1 MIQPDFLKEGDKIAI
16 VAPAKRMLQ
25 GELEEAIDLIKS
37 WKLIPVLGKN
47 IYAEYDFGY
56 KYAGTDEIRTE
67 DFQWA
72 LDDSEIKAIWCAR
85 GGYGSVKIIDELD
98 LTNFKKSP
106 KWIIGYSD
114 ITVFHNH
121 FNRLGFQTIHGVTAK
136 KLANTEYH
144 PTSYQS
150 VYEALFGHEIN
161 YEIQS
166 HAYNNLGEAKG
177 ELIGGNLSIV
187 YSLLGSESA
196 ITNPS
201 DKILFLEDWFENWYA
216 VDRMLMNLKRNGILT
231 HVKGIILGNFTHMDT
246 EEENAD
252 NYNHPFDPKTFEVIH
267 SFTKKLN
274 IPVAFGFP
282 AGHTGHNVALKMGAK
297 VQLNVTSNNVT
308 LHHYTNKYET
318 R

>member
-16 VAPAKRMLQ
+16 VAPAKRMVQ
-25 GELEEAIDLIKS
+25 GELDEAIELIQS
-37 WKLIPVLGKN
+37 WKLIPILGKN

-56 KYAGTDEIRTE
+56 KYAGTDELRTE

-72 LDDSEIKAIWCAR
+72 LDDPEIKAIWCAR

-121 FNRLGFQTIHGVTAK
+121 LNRLGFQTLHAVTVK

-144 PTSYQS
+144 PSSYQS
-150 VYEALFGHEIN
+150 VYEALFGYELN

-166 HAYNNLGEAKG
+166 HAYNNLGEAEG
-177 ELIGGNLSIV
+177 ELVGGNLSIV

-196 ITNPS
+196 VTNPS

-216 VDRMLMNLKRNGILT
+216 VDRMLMSLKRNGILT
-231 HVKGIILGNFTHMDT
+231 QVKGIILGSFTHMDT
-246 EEENAD
+246 EEENAE
-252 NYNHPFDPKTFEVIH
+252 NYNLPFDPKTYEVIH
-267 SFTKKLN
+267 SFTKNLN
-274 IPVAFGFP
+274 VPVAFGFP
-282 AGHTGHNVALKMGAK
+282 AGHTGHNFSLKMGAK
-297 VQLNVTSNNVT
+297 VQLNVTSKNVT
-308 LHHYTNKYET
+308 LQHYTNKYEN

>member
-25 GELEEAIDLIKS
+25 GELDEAIELIKS

-47 IYAEYDFGY
+47 IYEEYDFGY
-56 KYAGTDEIRTE
+56 KYAGTDELRIE

-72 LDDSEIKAIWCAR
+72 LDDASIKAIWCAR

-98 LTNFKKSP
+98 LTHFKKSP

-121 FNRLGFQTIHGVTAK
+121 FNGLGFQTIHGVTAK
-136 KLANTEYH
+136 KLANTDYH

-150 VYEALFGHEIN
+150 VYDTLFGQEISYEIN
-161 YEIQS
+161 S
-166 HAYNNLGEAKG
+166 HPYNQLGQAEG
-177 ELIGGNLSIV
+177 ELVGGNLSIV

-201 DKILFLEDWFENWYA
+201 NKILFLEDWFENWYA
-216 VDRMLMNLKRNGILT
+216 VDRMLMNLKRNGILNQ
-231 HVKGIILGNFTHMDT
+231 VKGIILGNFTHMDT
-246 EEENAD
+246 EEENAQH
-252 NYNHPFDPKTFEVIH
+252 YNDSFDPKTYEVIH
-267 SFTKKLN
+267 DFTKKLN
-274 IPVAFGFP
+274 IPVAFNFP
-282 AGHTGHNVALKMGAK
+282 AGHTGHNVALKMGAN
-297 VQLNVTSNNVT
+297 VSLNVTSKNVT
-308 LHHYTNKYET
+308 LQHYTNKYEN

>member
-1 MIQPDFLKEGDKIAI
+1 MIQPNFLKEGDKIAI
-16 VAPAKRMLQ
+16 VAPAKQMLF
-25 GELEEAIDLIKS
+25 GELDEAIDLIKS

-150 VYEALFGHEIN
+150 VYEALFGKEIN

-166 HAYNNLGEAKG
+166 HAYNNLGKTEG

-216 VDRMLMNLKRNGILT
+216 VDRMMMNLKRNNILNQ
-231 HVKGIILGNFTHMDT
+231 VKGIILGNFTHMDT
-246 EEENAD
+246 EDENKE
-252 NYNHPFDPKTFEVIH
+252 NYNHPFDSTTYEVIH
-267 SFTKKLN
+267 SFTKDLN
-274 IPVAFGFP
+274 IPIAFNFP
-282 AGHTGHNVALKMGAK
+282 SGHTGHNVALKMGAK
-297 VQLNVTSNNVT
+297 VRLNITSNSVN
-308 LHHYTNKYET
+308 LYFIE
-318 R
+318 

>member
-1 MIQPDFLKEGDKIAI
+1 MIQPNFLKEGDKIAI

-37 WKLIPVLGKN
+37 WKLTPVLGEN
-47 IYAEYDFGY
+47 VYAEFDLGY
-56 KYAGTDEIRTE
+56 HYAGTDELRTE

-72 LDDSEIKAIWCAR
+72 LDNDDIKAIWCAR
-85 GGYGSVKIIDELD
+85 GGYGSVKIIDSLNIDKFRE
-98 LTNFKKSP
+98 NP

-121 FNRLGFQTIHGVTAK
+121 FNRLGFQTLHGVTAK
-136 KLANTEYH
+136 KLADTIYH
-144 PTSYQS
+144 PSSYQS
-150 VYEALFGHEIN
+150 VYDVLFGNKIEYHIKD
-161 YEIQS
+161 S
-166 HAYNNLGEAKG
+166 HRFNQLGEVEG
-177 ELIGGNLSIV
+177 ELVGGNLSIV

-196 ITNPS
+196 INNPQN
-201 DKILFLEDWFENWYA
+201 KILFLEDWFENWYA
-216 VDRMLMNLKRNGILT
+216 VDRMMMNLKRNNILNQ
-231 HVKGIILGNFTHMDT
+231 VKGIILGNFTHMDT

-267 SFTKKLN
+267 SFTKNLN

-297 VQLNVTSNNVT
+297 VRLNITSNSVN
-308 LHHYTNKYET
+308 LYFIE
-318 R
+318 

>member
-16 VAPAKRMLQ
+16 VAPAKRMLK
-25 GELEEAIDLIKS
+25 GELDEAIELIKS
-37 WKLIPVLGKN
+37 WKLVPVLGKN
-47 IYAEYDFGY
+47 IYEEFDFGY
-56 KYAGTDEIRTE
+56 RYAGTDEIRAE

-72 LDDSEIKAIWCAR
+72 LDDASIKAIWCAR

-98 LTNFKKSP
+98 ITLFKKSP

-121 FNRLGFQTIHGVTAK
+121 FNRLGYQTIHGVTAK
-136 KLANTEYH
+136 KLANTDYH

-150 VYEALFGHEIN
+150 IYDTLFGKEIQ
-161 YEIQS
+161 YEIES
-166 HAYNNLGEAKG
+166 HPYNQLGEVEG
-177 ELIGGNLSIV
+177 ELVGGNLSIV

-196 ITNPS
+196 IENPS

-216 VDRMLMNLKRNGILT
+216 VDRMLMNLKRNKILNE
-231 HVKGIILGNFTHMDT
+231 VKGIILGSFTHMDT
-246 EEENAD
+246 EEENATY
-252 NYNHPFDPKTFEVIH
+252 YNDSFDPKTYEVIN
-267 SFTKKLN
+267 SFTKDLG

-282 AGHTGHNVALKMGAK
+282 AGHTGHNVALKMG
-297 VQLNVTSNNVT
+297 VNVSLNVTSNNVT
-308 LHHYTNKYET
+308 LQYYTNKYEN

>member
-16 VAPAKRMLQ
+16 VAPAKRMLK
-25 GELEEAIDLIKS
+25 GELDEAIDLIKS
-37 WKLIPVLGKN
+37 WKLVPVLGKN
-47 IYAEYDFGY
+47 IYSEFDFGY
-56 KYAGTDEIRTE
+56 KYAGTDEVRIE

-98 LTNFKKSP
+98 LTNFKKDP

-121 FNRLGFQTIHGVTAK
+121 FNRLGFQTLHGVTAK
-136 KLANTEYH
+136 KLAGTDYH

-150 VYEALFGHEIN
+150 VCDVLFGKEIQ
-161 YEIQS
+161 YEIPQ
-166 HAYNNLGEAKG
+166 HNYNNFGEAKG

-216 VDRMLMNLKRNGILT
+216 VDRMLMNLKRNGILNQ
-231 HVKGIILGNFTHMDT
+231 VKGIILGSFTHMDT
-246 EEENAD
+246 EEENVE
-252 NYNHPFDPKTFEVIH
+252 NFNLPYDPKTYEVIH
-267 SFTKKLN
+267 SFTKNLN
-274 IPVAFGFP
+274 IPVIYGFP

-297 VQLNVTSNNVT
+297 VHLNVASNNVN
-308 LHHYTNKYET
+308 LYYRE
-318 R
+318 